1 MPNGTGNVQFLGRK
15 HMMAKPTYSEMTE
28 NNSPENLSL
37 QKDRELLHHVVHER
51 VRQTKLSANQAYWS
65 FSVAIV
71 MTTASALIGLVGAGL
86 ILLDK
91 TSEGSVTAA
100 VGLASSV
107 YSYQLS
113 KEAGERQK
121 QANNRLDQML
131 AELQQTKVN

>member
-1 MPNGTGNVQFLGRK
+1 
-15 HMMAKPTYSEMTE
+15 MMAKLAHSEIIE
-28 NNSPENLSL
+28 NNSLEKLKL
-37 QKDRELLHHVVHER
+37 EKERELLHHVVHER
-51 VRQTKLSANQAYWS
+51 VRQTKLNANQAHWS

-86 ILLDK
+86 VLLDK

-131 AELQQTKVN
+131 AELQQTKAN